1 MKKLTIN
8 ENLKSFLNNKHEA
21 DYDLNRYKSSK
32 VESFKYKDGTQLI
45 CIPPNSTLEVGDDFR
60 DTKGFLYVVTD
71 VISSRPHRGVFDEE
85 SKRWTCYI
93 VKSEKITI

>member
-1 MKKLTIN
+1 MENLTIN
-8 ENLKSFLNNKHEA
+8 ENLKRFLNNKHEA
-21 DYDLNRYKSSK
+21 GYNLNKYKSSK

-71 VISSRPHRGVFDEE
+71 VLFLADLIEVFLTKRVRGGLA
-85 SKRWTCYI
+85 T
-93 VKSEKITI
+93 